1 MVYLKNYIKHSG
13 KNKMNNNA
21 DKTSGLKAEELNNII
36 SILKEEHK
44 IESAYLFGSRAKGNY
59 RQGSDVDIVLK
70 GKLLDHNIINRIS
83 YILNEETLMP
93 YRFDIV
99 NFDKIKNRELLSH
112 INRNGKLIFSKL

>member
-1 MVYLKNYIKHSG
+1 
-13 KNKMNNNA
+13 MNNNA

>member
-1 MVYLKNYIKHSG
+1 
-13 KNKMNNNA
+13 MNNNA

-99 NFDKIKNRELLSH
+99 NFDKIKNLELLSH